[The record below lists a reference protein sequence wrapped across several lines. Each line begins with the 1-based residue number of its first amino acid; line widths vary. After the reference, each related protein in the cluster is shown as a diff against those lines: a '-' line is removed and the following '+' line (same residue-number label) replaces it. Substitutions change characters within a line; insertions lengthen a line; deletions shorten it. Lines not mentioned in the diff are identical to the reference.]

1 MSRIDLFGH
10 DEGQK
15 QANKKIKRLNK
26 KTEGGYN
33 NPEYRKKMEKIDKKV
48 TKKLKRIYK

>member
-10 DEGQK
+10 DEGQKQAKKEARRDKKVSRVNK

-33 NPEYRKKMEKIDKKV
+33 NPQ
-48 TKKLKRIYK
+48 